1 MMIEI
6 KFDEKKCLENRIDI
20 GKCYKIMD
28 SIFLKDGIEKLEDGV
43 YKGDDSQNTFDVFAI
58 GNSRVTNRSW
68 FIKVVKEWY
77 WRFDSDCIA
86 DREDCLQDFIDYH
99 KKYYNIEY

>member
-20 GKCYKIMD
+20 VKCYKIMD

-58 GNSRVTNRSW
+58 GNSRVTDRSW
-68 FIKVVKEWY
+68 FINVVKSWY
-77 WRFDSDCIA
+77 WRFDSDDIA
-86 DREDCLQDFIDYH
+86 DREDCLQAH
-99 KKYYNIEY
+99 IEYMNGIY